1 MRSTS
6 MTPQRYLLLLSP
18 TPGIGGFTYATL
30 DRALLA
36 LIRIR
41 QRWPRAELLVI
52 PAQQGGGII
61 RKK

>member
-1 MRSTS
+1 MLS
-6 MTPQRYLLLLSP
+6 RYLVQLSP

-36 LIRIR
+36 LIRVR
-41 QRWPRAELLVI
+41 RRWPRATLRVI

>member
-1 MRSTS
+1 MLS
-6 MTPQRYLLLLSP
+6 RYLVQLSP

-41 QRWPRAELLVI
+41 RRWPRAELRVI
-52 PAQQGGGII
+52 PAHRGGGIT
-61 RKK
+61 RKPIT

>member
-1 MRSTS
+1 
-6 MTPQRYLLLLSP
+6 MTPERYLVHLNPRNPS
-18 TPGIGGFTYATL
+18 IGGFTYPDL

-41 QRWPRAELLVI
+41 RRWPRATLLVI

>member
-1 MRSTS
+1 MLS
-6 MTPQRYLLLLSP
+6 RYLVQLSP
-18 TPGIGGFTYATL
+18 TPGIGGFTYPDL

-41 QRWPRAELLVI
+41 RRWPRATLLVI
-52 PAQQGGGII
+52 PAQQGGGMI

>member
-1 MRSTS
+1 
-6 MTPQRYLLLLSP
+6 MTPQRYLVALDGLNP
-18 TPGIGGFTYATL
+18 QIGGFTYPDL

-52 PAQQGGGII
+52 PAQQGGGMI

>member
-1 MRSTS
+1 
-6 MTPQRYLLLLSP
+6 MTPQRYLVALDGLNLDL
-18 TPGIGGFTYATL
+18 GGFSCPDL

-41 QRWPRAELLVI
+41 LRWPRAELLVI
-52 PAQQGGGII
+52 PAQQGGGMI

>member
-1 MRSTS
+1 MKSY
-6 MTPQRYLLLLSP
+6 PERYLVLLSRN
-18 TPGIGGFTYATL
+18 TPDLGGFTYPDL

-41 QRWPRAELLVI
+41 RRWPRATLLAI
-52 PAQQGGGII
+52 PAKCGGGIT